1 MTLTVQYMWIDDTSA
16 DVIKVD
22 FEALYHGDVLVEG
35 DTSEQLDDEPASFP
49 PQSERDALGIERVDP
64 SDSLPCTGALR

>member
-1 MTLTVQYMWIDDTSA
+1 MPQFCERRLKESLKAVVTVQYMWIDDTSA

-35 DTSEQLDDEPASFP
+35 DTSEQLDDS
-49 PQSERDALGIERVDP
+49 QQ
-64 SDSLPCTGALR
+64 LPYAV

>member
-1 MTLTVQYMWIDDTSA
+1 VTVTVQYMWIDDTSA

-35 DTSEQLDDEPASFP
+35 DTSEQLDDA
-49 PQSERDALGIERVDP
+49 QQ
-64 SDSLPCTGALR
+64 LPYAV

>member
-1 MTLTVQYMWIDDTSA
+1 MVTVQYMWIDDTSA

-35 DTSEQLDDEPASFP
+35 DTSEQLDDAPA
-49 PQSERDALGIERVDP
+49 
-64 SDSLPCTGALR
+64 LPTAV

>member
-1 MTLTVQYMWIDDTSA
+1 MVIHTVSDMWIDDTSA

-35 DTSEQLDDEPASFP
+35 DTSEQLDDD
-49 PQSERDALGIERVDP
+49 QQ
-64 SDSLPCTGALR
+64 LPTAV

>member
-1 MTLTVQYMWIDDTSA
+1 MTVTVQYMWIDDTSA

-35 DTSEQLDDEPASFP
+35 DTSEQLDDF
-49 PQSERDALGIERVDP
+49 QQ
-64 SDSLPCTGALR
+64 LPYAV

>member
-1 MTLTVQYMWIDDTSA
+1 MVTVQYMWIDDTSA

-35 DTSEQLDDEPASFP
+35 DTSEQLDDG
-49 PQSERDALGIERVDP
+49 QQ
-64 SDSLPCTGALR
+64 LPYAV

>member
-1 MTLTVQYMWIDDTSA
+1 MWIDDNSA

-35 DTSEQLDDEPASFP
+35 DTMCGGSPT
-49 PQSERDALGIERVDP
+49 
-64 SDSLPCTGALR
+64 SLIRLVHPG

>member
-1 MTLTVQYMWIDDTSA
+1 MVTHSLEPMWIDDTSA

-35 DTSEQLDDEPASFP
+35 DTSEQLDDGQP
-49 PQSERDALGIERVDP
+49 
-64 SDSLPCTGALR
+64 LPTAV

>member
-1 MTLTVQYMWIDDTSA
+1 MAVVTVQYMWIDDTSA

-35 DTSEQLDDEPASFP
+35 VTAEQLDDEH
-49 PQSERDALGIERVDP
+49 ALPTAV
-64 SDSLPCTGALR
+64 

>member
-1 MTLTVQYMWIDDTSA
+1 MATHTLSHMWIDDTSA

-35 DTSEQLDDEPASFP
+35 DTSEQLDDI
-49 PQSERDALGIERVDP
+49 QQ
-64 SDSLPCTGALR
+64 LPYAV

>member
-1 MTLTVQYMWIDDTSA
+1 MVTHTVSVMWIDDFSA

-35 DTSEQLDDEPASFP
+35 DTSEQFDEWP
-49 PQSERDALGIERVDP
+49 
-64 SDSLPCTGALR
+64 LPTAV

>member
-1 MTLTVQYMWIDDTSA
+1 MVTHTLCVMWIDDTSA

-35 DTSEQLDDEPASFP
+35 DTSEQLDDI
-49 PQSERDALGIERVDP
+49 QQ
-64 SDSLPCTGALR
+64 LPYAV

>member
-1 MTLTVQYMWIDDTSA
+1 MPPFSETRLKELLRVTHTLSVMWIDDTSA

-35 DTSEQLDDEPASFP
+35 DTSEQLDGD
-49 PQSERDALGIERVDP
+49 QQ
-64 SDSLPCTGALR
+64 LPYAV

>member
-1 MTLTVQYMWIDDTSA
+1 MVMVTVQYMWIDDTSA

-35 DTSEQLDDEPASFP
+35 DTSEQLDED
-49 PQSERDALGIERVDP
+49 QQ
-64 SDSLPCTGALR
+64 LPTAV